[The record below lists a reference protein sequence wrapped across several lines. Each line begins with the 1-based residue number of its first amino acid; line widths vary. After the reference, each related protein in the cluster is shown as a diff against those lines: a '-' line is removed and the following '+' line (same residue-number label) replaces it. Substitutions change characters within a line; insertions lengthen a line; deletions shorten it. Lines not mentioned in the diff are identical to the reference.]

1 MADNRVVIKINY
13 DKDKQ
18 RKALIDPKM
27 VTVWHTQR
35 ILTACVI
42 LVLLLILIVSWL
54 LAGDEEIV
62 SEEQHL
68 INANSPAVTTH
79 SPSVISSDT
88 TQDLPKSKFESSSQ
102 STDKSPLLIKRPAA
116 IIFDKRVIRA
126 SLNADIKDNQPG
138 TPIATPVKVARHKP
152 LELFYFSEVKNMKG
166 KALYHHWLKNGRVV
180 YKKTWD
186 IKEQKAKLISNKTI
200 GFADAGE
207 WQVLLLDKKG
217 KPLSEVNFE
226 VNSN

>member
-35 ILTACVI
+35 ILAACAI
-42 LVLLLILIVSWL
+42 LALLLILIVSWL
-54 LAGDEEIV
+54 LSGDEEIV
-62 SEEQHL
+62 SKYPLQNSVNSQPV
-68 INANSPAVTTH
+68 IN
-79 SPSVISSDT
+79 SDT
-88 TQDLPKSKFESSSQ
+88 TLALPKNISESAPHAL
-102 STDKSPLLIKRPAA
+102 DKSPSPLKRLAA

-126 SLNADIKDNQPG
+126 SLNSDIKDNQPG
-138 TPIATPVKVARHKP
+138 TALTSPVKVAEHKT

-166 KALYHHWLKNGRVV
+166 KVLYHHWLKNGRVV

-186 IKEQKAKLISNKTI
+186 IKEQKARLISSKTI
-200 GFADAGE
+200 GFADRGE
-207 WQVLLLDKKG
+207 WQILLLDKKG
-217 KPLSEVNFE
+217 KPLSEANFI
-226 VNSN
+226 VNSD